1 MQPSILRSLLLLV
14 VLLPAVGRVCI
25 SQSIVLR
32 NDTGVIHTP
41 GREYSA
47 GALHRLFFGDLW
59 RDVWTTP
66 VRIPVLDLQ
75 RTAGG
80 LIPTQ
85 RGGGF
90 QTASLRFKGRDGF
103 QYKFRSLDKDPVSVL
118 PRELR
123 ETFVASVAQDMIATS
138 NPMAAFV
145 AAPLLNAVGILQ
157 ATPTLVIMPDDPALG
172 EYRKEFGDRAGIL
185 ELHPDEHE
193 SGDTAFAGALKISGT
208 DALFDKLDRNNDER
222 VHTASYLKARL
233 MDLFLGDWDRHADQ
247 WRWARFDEGETH
259 FWHPI
264 PRDRDQ
270 VFARFDGLVPRAI
283 AFFVPQIESCD
294 REYPALQDLSWSG
307 RHLDRRF
314 LADAE
319 WPMFDSLLTVM
330 LPALSDS
337 VLTLAVGA
345 LPGELKPRISTD
357 LLALL
362 KARRD
367 GLPEAAREY
376 YRTLSSEV
384 DIRLSNKDDLV
395 LIHRSE
401 PDIAEVSVF
410 KRKRPGE
417 RIFHRRFDDC
427 ATGEIRVY
435 CGGGDDSVHV
445 SGETGS
451 GINIIVLGGSGE
463 DNFVDASTIDA
474 GRSSI
479 LQVFP
484 GPGAGTTFIDSG
496 KRSIFSRGPMTRILR
511 HEPRLDTLEF
521 RFEMKHRDWGSMWL
535 PALHGMWNAD
545 LGALIGGG
553 ATYSRYGFA
562 RTPHAA
568 KLSMVAGV
576 APMTANFDVQVG
588 MDFRL
593 PNDAA
598 AVRVDALFTT
608 FEVLNY
614 FGMGNEIR
622 RLENPGYLYTVR
634 QNELR
639 IGPSLSFEPIS
650 RLSLSIGG
658 SVRYIGHDLD
668 DGLQYLLLE
677 RPYGYDKMLFME
689 GNAGLRLDTRDN
701 AAWPRSGVM
710 LTAEV
715 TGVPATFDALEPWTS
730 ISCDART
737 YLTAAVL
744 PGATLALR
752 AAGRRIEGKAPFF
765 ASAFLGGIENLRG
778 FEKNRFAGTSSVFT
792 AAELRFGVADIFVFL
807 PTRLGFLAFAESG
820 RVWQPGETSTRWH
833 ASFGGG
839 IWLAPVADD
848 FTISAS
854 VASSNENLRFDVLGG
869 FAF

>member
-1 MQPSILRSLLLLV
+1 M
-14 VLLPAVGRVCI
+14 LLPAVGGECA
-25 SQSIVLR
+25 SQSISLR
-32 NDTGVIHTP
+32 YTPATRTP
-41 GREYSA
+41 GSEYSA
-47 GALHRLFFGDLW
+47 GALHRFFFGDLW

-66 VRIPVLDLQ
+66 VLIPVLDLQ
-75 RTAGG
+75 QTAGG

-138 NPMAAFV
+138 NPMAALV
-145 AAPLLNAVGILQ
+145 AAQLLNAVGILQ
-157 ATPTLVIMPDDPALG
+157 AIPSLVIMPDDPVLG
-172 EYRKEFGDRAGIL
+172 EYREEFGNRAGLL

-193 SGDTAFAGALKISGT
+193 SGDTAFAGAQKISAT
-208 DALFDKLDRNNDER
+208 DALFDKLDKSSEDR

-259 FWHPI
+259 FWYPI

-283 AFFVPQIESCD
+283 AFFIPQIESCD
-294 REYPALQDLSWSG
+294 REYPAMQDLSWSG

-314 LADAE
+314 LADAN
-319 WPMFDSLLTVM
+319 WPMFDSLLTDM

-337 VLTLAVGA
+337 VLTVAVNA
-345 LPGELKPRISTD
+345 LPGELRPGISSA
-357 LLALL
+357 LLDLL

-367 GLPEAAREY
+367 GLSDAAREY
-376 YRTLSSEV
+376 YLTLSSEV
-384 DIRLSNKDDLV
+384 DVRLSNKDDLV
-395 LIHRSE
+395 LIHRSGH
-401 PDIAEVSVF
+401 DVAEISVF
-410 KRKRPGE
+410 RRKHPGE

-445 SGETGS
+445 SGVAGS
-451 GINIIVLGGSGE
+451 GVNVVVLGGSGE
-463 DNFVDASTIDA
+463 DSFVDASTLDA

-496 KRSIFSRGPMTRILR
+496 KRSSFSRGPVTRILR
-511 HEPRLDTLEF
+511 REPQADTLEF
-521 RFEMKHRDWGSMWL
+521 GFEMKHRDWGSMWF

-545 LGALIGGG
+545 LGILLGGG
-553 ATYSRYGFA
+553 ATYSRFGFA
-562 RTPHAA
+562 RRPHAA
-568 KLSMVAGV
+568 KISMVAGV
-576 APMTANFDVQVG
+576 APMTANFDVRVG

-593 PNDAA
+593 PQDAA

-614 FGMGNEIR
+614 FGMGNENR
-622 RLENPGYLYTVR
+622 RLDNPGYTYTVR
-634 QNELR
+634 QNEFR
-639 IGPSLSFEPIS
+639 IRPSLSFEPFS

-658 SVRYIGHDLD
+658 GVRYVGHDLD
-668 DGLQYLLLE
+668 DVLQYLLLE
-677 RPYGYDKMLFME
+677 QPYGYDKMLFME
-689 GNAGLRLDTRDN
+689 GSAALRFDSRDN
-701 AAWPRSGVM
+701 ETWPRSG
-710 LTAEV
+710 LLITADV
-715 TGVPATFDALEPWTS
+715 TAVPASFDALETWTS
-730 ISCDART
+730 IACDART
-737 YLTAAVL
+737 YLTAAAL

-752 AAGRRIEGKAPFF
+752 AAGRRNEGKAPFF

-778 FEKNRFAGTSSVFT
+778 FEKNRFAGTSSIFT

-807 PTRLGFLAFAESG
+807 PTRLGFLAFAENG
-820 RVWQPGETSTRWH
+820 RVWQPGESSTRWH

-854 VASSNENLRFDVLGG
+854 VASSNENLRFDLLGG